1 MLQLINELIEAHGG
15 LERWSRVEKV
25 SATFQPNGLALT
37 MRGQEAFS
45 RQPTRVTVDT
55 RDQRVS
61 IDPFLEPGHV
71 GLYQPDR
78 TAIVTT
84 DGRIVEELKEPRESF
99 KPDSPWSGPQL
110 VYFAGHALWTYFN
123 LPFRLVQ
130 GDIHLEEVAP
140 WTEDGET
147 WRAVKV
153 SFPKSIATL
162 SSEQVLYFDDRG
174 LLRREDY
181 AVEVTQRGP
190 VAHYVDGHQ
199 TFDGIVFPTQRR
211 IYPRGPD
218 GAPNKEVVII
228 AADLSDFKLVEAS
241 SI

>member
-1 MLQLINELIEAHGG
+1 MLNIIDKAVEAHGG

-37 MRGQEAFS
+37 LRGQEAFS
-45 RQPTRVTVDT
+45 KQTTRVTVDT
-55 RDQRVS
+55 RDQRVT
-61 IDPFLEPGHV
+61 IDPFTDPGHV
-71 GLYQPDR
+71 GLYRPDR

-84 DGRIVEELKEPRESF
+84 SGSIVEELDNPRDSF
-99 KPDSPWSGPQL
+99 RPDGPWSGPQL
-110 VYFAGHALWTYFN
+110 IYFAGHALWTYFN

-130 GDIHLEEVAP
+130 GDIGLEEVEP
-140 WTEDGET
+140 WIEDGET

-153 SFPKSIATL
+153 TFPKSIATL
-162 SSEQVLYFDDRG
+162 SSDQVLYFDDRG

-181 AVEVTQRGP
+181 SVEVAQSGP

-199 TFDGIVFPTQRR
+199 TFDGIVFPTRRR

-218 GAPNKEVVII
+218 GAPNKEVVVM
-228 AADLSDFKLVEAS
+228 AADLSDFQLS
-241 SI
+241 SAVP